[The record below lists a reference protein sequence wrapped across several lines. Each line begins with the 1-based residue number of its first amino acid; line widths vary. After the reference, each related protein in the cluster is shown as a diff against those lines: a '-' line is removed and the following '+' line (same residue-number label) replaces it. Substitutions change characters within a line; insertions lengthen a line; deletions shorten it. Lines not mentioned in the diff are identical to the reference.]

1 MTSQQQPDQVQ
12 TIAFRAETNQLLNI
26 LIHSLY
32 SERDVFLRELISNA
46 SDALTRMDFTLLT
59 NRDVLADEN
68 PLSIWIESDPEQY
81 TITIRDNG
89 IGMTAEEMVEN
100 LGTIAHSGAR
110 AFLQAAQENQGNVS
124 NIIGQFG
131 VGFYSAFMVAEW
143 IRVTSRSYRPD
154 AAAATWYSTGADT
167 FQIDHA
173 EKTDRGTVVVIKL
186 KEDAKE
192 FAQIERLRRIIKK
205 HSDYVPFPILLGEQ
219 KEPANQQTALWREQP
234 RKVEAE
240 KYNEF
245 FKQLTLDPTE
255 PIAYAHMNVDA
266 PVQLYALLYV
276 PADPERG
283 FLNLRRQPGL
293 KLYVRKV
300 LIQEYCTDLLP
311 EYLQFVDGV
320 VDSEDLPLN
329 VSRETM
335 QANPVMG
342 QLRKLVTA
350 KVLETLKNL
359 SKDKP
364 ETYAAFWQNY
374 QRAIKQGIATDPENS
389 AALLPL
395 LRFHTNTQ
403 TTAWVSL
410 DEYTARMKEGQ
421 KKIYYLLGDDERSA
435 ARSPHLDQFR
445 RGGIEVILLT
455 DPIDSFVVLSAN
467 RYQDFDLVNAV
478 SETLE
483 APAEAGDDA
492 KAEQTPA
499 SDEENTRMIERFQ
512 SQLGERVSGVR
523 ISSTLVESPARLV
536 EAEGALGQEMQR
548 VYRLLNRE
556 FEAPA
561 QTLEINPRHPLL
573 RSLSA
578 QAQDSPV
585 IALIIEQIYEDALL
599 IEGLHPDPAGMVER
613 IQKLMAVALD
623 RSANNT
629 E

>member
-1 MTSQQQPDQVQ
+1 MTSQQQPDQGQ

-68 PLSIWIESDPEQY
+68 PLSIWIETDPEQN

-173 EKTDRGTVVVIKL
+173 EKADRGTVVVIKL
-186 KEDAKE
+186 KEDTKE
-192 FAQIERLRRIIKK
+192 FAQIDRLRRIIKK

-234 RKVEAE
+234 RKVAAE
-240 KYNEF
+240 KYTEF

-255 PIAYAHMNVDA
+255 PLAYAHMNIDA
-266 PVQLYALLYV
+266 PVQLYALLYI

-350 KVLETLKNL
+350 KMLETLKNL

-364 ETYAAFWQNY
+364 ETYTTFWQTY

-403 TTAWVSL
+403 TSAWVSL
-410 DEYTARMKEGQ
+410 DEYVARMKEGQ

-445 RGGIEVILLT
+445 RSGMEVILLT

-483 APAEAGDDA
+483 APAEAGDDE
-492 KAEQTPA
+492 KTDETPT
-499 SDEENTRMIERFQ
+499 SDDENARLVERFQ
-512 SQLGERVSGVR
+512 AQLGERVSGVR

-578 QAQDSPV
+578 QPQDSPV

-613 IQKLMAVALD
+613 IQKLMAVALE
-623 RSANNT
+623 RSA
-629 E
+629 

>member
-59 NRDVLADEN
+59 NRDVLADED

-374 QRAIKQGIATDPENS
+374 QRAIKQGVATDPENS